1 MLAVEDA
8 EQDELIDAVVTD
20 EENEDSCK
28 EILPAAEI
36 DSKEEPEKVKKKRKR
51 IKYKAK
57 KLVFNIAETKYQVV
71 RYVAKKL
78 FNMRLSA
85 YS

>member
-8 EQDELIDAVVTD
+8 QQDDLLDAVVTD
-20 EENEDSCK
+20 DEQEDK
-28 EILPAAEI
+28 EPIEVELN
-36 DSKEEPEKVKKKRKR
+36 EEPEKVKKKKKR

-57 KLVFNIAETKYQVV
+57 KLVFNISETKYQVV

>member
-1 MLAVEDA
+1 M
-8 EQDELIDAVVTD
+8 IDAVVSD
-20 EENEDSCK
+20 EELEESCK
-28 EILPAAEI
+28 ETDFVAEI
-36 DSKEEPEKVKKKRKR
+36 EDKNEAEKVKKKRKR

-57 KLVFNIAETKYQVV
+57 KLVFNISETKYQVV

>member
-1 MLAVEDA
+1 
-8 EQDELIDAVVTD
+8 VVTD
-20 EENEDSCK
+20 EDVEDSCK
-28 EILPAAEI
+28 DLALETK
-36 DSKEEPEKVKKKRKR
+36 DEPEKTKKKRKR

-57 KLVFNIAETKYQVV
+57 KLVFNISETKYQVV

>member
-1 MLAVEDA
+1 MLAAEDA

-20 EENEDSCK
+20 EEVEDSCK
-28 EILPAAEI
+28 ELAA
-36 DSKEEPEKVKKKRKR
+36 DTKDEPEKTKKKRKR

-57 KLVFNIAETKYQVV
+57 KLVFNISETKYQVV